1 MKILC
6 LIVILANICLFMWE
20 YRNGAFNA
28 DNTKPEQQ
36 LIQSTEQI
44 LLIED
49 LKKDSTSFLPPSNDQ
64 PNPM

>member
-28 DNTKPEQQ
+28 DNRKLEQQ
-36 LIQSTEQI
+36 LIESKEQI
-44 LLIED
+44 LLLQE
-49 LKKDSTSFLPPSNDQ
+49 LKKD
-64 PNPM
+64 